1 MNYLVEVEKAKEAKG
16 GSGRGRESEGGV
28 EGESVGENEALGRD
42 EGTGEEGSE
51 GGVEGRDGGGGNGNG
66 NGRGEGERD
75 RGGDRGNE
83 EGRGR
88 DRNLRPI
95 VGISKLTKMS
105 YAVTAQTTASAIA
118 LHVGGQSSL
127 TKVLLVCVVICNL
140 LGFICC
146 MTAVLLNYRRPRV
159 AGILGGIGSISAALG
174 FILLIVVFIPESLV

>member
-28 EGESVGENEALGRD
+28 EGESVGETEALGRD

-66 NGRGEGERD
+66 RGEGERD
-75 RGGDRGNE
+75 RGGDRGSE

-88 DRNLRPI
+88 DM
-95 VGISKLTKMS
+95 SKLTKMS
-105 YAVTAQTTASAIA
+105 YAVTAKTTASAIA

-174 FILLIVVFIPESLV
+174 FILLIVVFIPGSLV

>member
-1 MNYLVEVEKAKEAKG
+1 MNYLVEVEKAKEANG

-28 EGESVGENEALGRD
+28 EGESVGETEALGRD

-51 GGVEGRDGGGGNGNG
+51 GGVEGT
-66 NGRGEGERD
+66 
-75 RGGDRGNE
+75 GGDRGNE

-118 LHVGGQSSL
+118 LHLGGQSSL

-140 LGFICC
+140 LGYICC
-146 MTAVLLNYRRPRV
+146 MTAVLLHYRRPRV
-159 AGILGGIGSISAALG
+159 AGILGGIEIGRAH
-174 FILLIVVFIPESLV
+174 V